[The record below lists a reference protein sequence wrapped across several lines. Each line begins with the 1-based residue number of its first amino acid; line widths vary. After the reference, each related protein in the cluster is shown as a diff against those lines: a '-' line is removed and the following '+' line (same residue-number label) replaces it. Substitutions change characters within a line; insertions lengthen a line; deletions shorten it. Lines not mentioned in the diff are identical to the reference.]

1 MNWRV
6 TLRQWIDLDEATR
19 TELLNLDPTTMP
31 RRGFNEQKG
40 MDIDWG
46 AMVNVVG
53 TTHGRVVE
61 LASQLVALGMGEPGD
76 RLALPLVA
84 VAADVLGR
92 AGAPIGQ
99 RLALLL
105 DRLRSC
111 HGWLVPLDPYLFL

>member
-46 AMVNVVG
+46 AMVNVGVWG
-53 TTHGRVVE
+53 QGGVVE
-61 LASQLVALGMGEPGD
+61 LPHQLVAVAPREALD
-76 RLALPLVA
+76 RLPLPLVA
-84 VAADVLGR
+84 VAADVLRR

-105 DRLRSC
+105 DWFRPHHR
-111 HGWLVPLDPYLFL
+111 

>member
-46 AMVNVVG
+46 AMVNVGVWGQVSTAERFWSAGRSKFPSLEASSATERAPLAWAAQVG
-53 TTHGRVVE
+53 
-61 LASQLVALGMGEPGD
+61 S
-76 RLALPLVA
+76 
-84 VAADVLGR
+84 
-92 AGAPIGQ
+92 
-99 RLALLL
+99 
-105 DRLRSC
+105 
-111 HGWLVPLDPYLFL
+111 